1 MRGRLGRGVIH
12 FANGSTCQQLR
23 FRDRALTGGFYRF
36 GVVGFTRPFR
46 SRQVPT
52 LNPTPSGA
60 FPDAAQIGESRD
72 AAQLHHGARQGG
84 VMAITAA
91 WLWFLARR
99 FARVVIE

>member
-12 FANGSTCQQLR
+12 FANRPTCQQLR

-46 SRQVPT
+46 ARQVPS

-60 FPDAAQIGESRD
+60 FLDATQIGQSRN
-72 AAQLHHGARQGG
+72 AADDEHGAR
-84 VMAITAA
+84 
-91 WLWFLARR
+91 
-99 FARVVIE
+99 